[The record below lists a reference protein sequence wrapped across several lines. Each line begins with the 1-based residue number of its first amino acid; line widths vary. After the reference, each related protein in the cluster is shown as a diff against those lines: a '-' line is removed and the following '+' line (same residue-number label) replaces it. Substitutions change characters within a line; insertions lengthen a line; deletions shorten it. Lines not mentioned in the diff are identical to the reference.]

1 MSNEKKLTVGEL
13 RRLIDDT
20 DLDDDAEVIIV
31 EPESGRS
38 DPDIDDGQRW
48 ATTAA
53 AIKGVNEPDELR
65 IRF

>member
-1 MSNEKKLTVGEL
+1 MSNDSKLTVGDV
-13 RRLIDDT
+13 RRLIE

-31 EPESGRS
+31 EPEHNRS